1 MKIPGIQHLTSNSSN
16 ELSVMSPREAESPEE
31 RCLRDKNFT
40 CIAAY
45 GYRFKKSPSWEFFKM
60 LLYYQENDNSLKTN
74 ICQKND
80 VSSCSFHPA
89 FLNI

>member
-31 RCLRDKNFT
+31 SCLRDKNFT

-45 GYRFKKSPSWEFFKM
+45 GHGKST
-60 LLYYQENDNSLKTN
+60 LYFTKILPQN
-74 ICQKND
+74 IGK
-80 VSSCSFHPA
+80 SRT
-89 FLNI
+89 FLDFVR